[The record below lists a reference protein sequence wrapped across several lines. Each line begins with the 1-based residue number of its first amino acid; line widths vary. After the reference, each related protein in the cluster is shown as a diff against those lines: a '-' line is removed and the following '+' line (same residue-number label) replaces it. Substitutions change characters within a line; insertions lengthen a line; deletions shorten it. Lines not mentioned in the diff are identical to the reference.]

1 MKVRVTHRFEAT
13 AERVYDAFFDRE
25 KVAKFLFATPAGR
38 VVRCEIDARV
48 GGRFVIV
55 DRRGTDDVE
64 HVGRYVELERPR
76 RIVFAFSVPRYS
88 TDEDTVCIDIEPRAV
103 GCELTL
109 THEMN
114 SKYAQFAPRT
124 RDGWS
129 KMVEVL
135 EAVVA
140 PETTGCGPGLAQH
153 ASVPAK
159 IATMLKGL
167 AETLGLHRTMLTSS
181 DARTTNEDAVYA
193 SLAAEWQDIAKRVE
207 EAAAR
212 MREQRDLPMGSHDE
226 STWGSRHEDA
236 FANFVDAQSRLT
248 ALLRVA
254 TERDE
259 AMLASMRAGK

>member
-140 PETTGCGPGLAQH
+140 PEATGCGPGLA
-153 ASVPAK
+153 
-159 IATMLKGL
+159 
-167 AETLGLHRTMLTSS
+167 ETLELHRTMLTSS